1 MKKKIILF
9 CFAAVI
15 LLLPGCNKEP
25 GPADG
30 NCITIE
36 AAVGPMTKMD
46 YVGNQTSFTAGDQI
60 ALYAWTGDPSAVPA
74 AADRV
79 VDGVVNTLGGD
90 GKWTPASLMRW
101 KTMTD
106 THYFL
111 GVSPVRNITDFTADE
126 YSLDPSAFTTSD
138 LLFAANLEGVAP
150 SSTPVTLSFHHAMA
164 KININLKFRN
174 QWSET
179 PEVSAV
185 TVTAQN
191 KATVNYLTQ
200 HVTATG
206 DPSAVPVPAL
216 ETAASGYDRS
226 FSGLQVP
233 QPGAQKVTVTIA
245 GTDYVYDAGVDI
257 PLVSGQITTL
267 NLNVGRDRIELGSM
281 SISDWAAGTSYANQ
295 EAVQQVGPFQIGTV
309 FPEATFPFRNS
320 WQNGDAVFVLFDNV
334 PAPKYLRMSFDGTA
348 WTYTEMNGDAAS
360 PGCLGLKE
368 GDSGSMRAFYLP
380 FGNDAV
386 LSASGTDFRF
396 GTAPYDCYFT
406 ASLPYVVSGGT
417 VRGTFELTL
426 PDGAYLFFI
435 EDPGVTYFP
444 YSYTEL
450 REPNLTPLGLA
461 SVSADLGTVS
471 GAPAHGAPMK
481 GRICNASKKGYAF
494 YGTLASSASGVRTD
508 YHYTYVVFDWPNS
521 AYAGLT
527 IPDRTLSA
535 DGSLTRVET
544 LHNSDSGWID
554 MKDFQPVDLGLE
566 IPTGVGTEKKRV
578 YWASNN
584 VGFSTTAPRGI
595 SYAWAEVMTKSE
607 FTQASY
613 KWTPDN
619 GIDSYYN
626 LSKYT
631 FDDGQTDATWYNQ
644 TTHVFEGD
652 GKTSLADYDYA
663 DDVARFV
670 LGGAWRT
677 PTDAEWSALLDTDKF
692 TWTREET
699 EISLT
704 PMQGMRV
711 TSKIPGFEGRSIFLP
726 AAGYWSSILSGKDVW
741 GYYWTSCLY
750 TPSMDAR
757 TLVFSNTTGAVL
769 SYIQRFYGC
778 SVRPVTD

>member
-1 MKKKIILF
+1 MKLYNSISAI
-9 CFAAVI
+9 AAAL

-25 GPADG
+25 GPADSG
-30 NCITIE
+30 CITIE

-46 YVGNQTSFTAGDQI
+46 YDGDKTTFTAGDQI
-60 ALYAWTGDPSAVPA
+60 ALYAWTGSSSPVPTE
-74 AADRV
+74 RV

-106 THYFL
+106 KHYFL
-111 GVSPVRNITDFTADE
+111 GVSPAREDITDFTADP
-126 YSLDPSAFTTSD
+126 YTLDPANFAASD
-138 LLFAANLEGVAP
+138 LLIATNLDGLTP
-150 SSTPVTLSFHHAMA
+150 SSAPVALSFRHAMA
-164 KININLKFRN
+164 KLNINLTFRS
-174 QWSET
+174 QWSVT

-185 TVTAQN
+185 TVTARSN
-191 KATVNYLTQ
+191 AKINYLTSV
-200 HVTATG
+200 VTAT
-206 DPSAVPVPAL
+206 DAASAVPVPAL

-233 QPGAQKVTVTIA
+233 QLGAQKVTVTIA

-257 PLVSGQITTL
+257 PLESGQITTL

-281 SISDWAAGTSYANQ
+281 CITNWAAGTSYANQ
-295 EAVQQVGPFQIGTV
+295 EVVQPVVPFQIGTV
-309 FPEATFPFRNS
+309 FPEATFPFRNG

-348 WTYTEMNGDAAS
+348 WTYTEMNGAAAS

-406 ASLPYVVSGGT
+406 ASLPYSVSGGT
-417 VRGTFELTL
+417 IRGTFELTL

-435 EDPGVTYFP
+435 DDPGVTYFP

-481 GRICNASKKGYAF
+481 GRLCNASKKGYAF
-494 YGTLASSASGVRTD
+494 YGTLASCASGVRTD
-508 YHYTYVVFDWPNS
+508 YHYTYVVYDWPNS
-521 AYAGLT
+521 TYAGLT
-527 IPDRTLSA
+527 IPGRTLSG
-535 DGSLTRVET
+535 DGPLTRVET
-544 LHNSDSGWID
+544 LHRSDSGWIVMND
-554 MKDFQPVDLGLE
+554 YQPVDLGLE

-578 YWASNN
+578 YWSTNN
-584 VGFSTTAPRGI
+584 VGISTISPRGI
-595 SYAWAEVMTKSE
+595 SYAWAEVMTKSV

-619 GIDSYYN
+619 GIDSYFN

-631 FDDGQTDATWYNQ
+631 FDDGQTDATWYSPGG
-644 TTHVFEGD
+644 VFIGD

-677 PTDAEWSALLDTDKF
+677 PTEAEWSALLDTDKF
-692 TWTREET
+692 TWTWEET
-699 EISLT
+699 EIFLT

-726 AAGYWSSILSGKDVW
+726 AAGYRLSVEFSGRDEW

-757 TLVFSNTTGAVL
+757 TLVFNNTTGAVL
-769 SYIQRFYGC
+769 SHIQRFYGY